1 MVSNQR
7 RPIIAGNWKMFKTT
21 PEAAAFTEALHK
33 RVQAQPAGSLPEIVI
48 CPPFT
53 ALTTVRDAA
62 NKLNASFEVAA
73 QTMDHHDNG
82 AYTGEISPLMLLD
95 INIRW
100 VVIGHSERRQYFNET
115 DKSVADKTV
124 TALRYEMTP
133 IVCVGELLQ
142 EREAGST
149 DRVIEQ
155 QVRAVLDQVEA
166 KDLPKLVFAYEPVW
180 AIGTG
185 KVCEADEANRVC
197 KLIRHIVSEYGSA
210 EQTRI
215 LYGGSV
221 KPDNTAG
228 LMSQSDI
235 DGGLVG
241 GASLDPDSFFGI
253 IEQACLVK
261 A

>member
-1 MVSNQR
+1 MASSQR

-21 PEAAAFTEALHK
+21 PEAAAFTEALQK
-33 RVQAQPAGSLPEIVI
+33 RVQAHASSSLPEIVI
-48 CPPFT
+48 CPAFT
-53 ALTTVRDAA
+53 ALTTVKDASK
-62 NKLNASFEVAA
+62 KLSAPFEVAA
-73 QTMDHHDNG
+73 QNMDCHDNG

-95 INIRW
+95 LNIRW
-100 VVIGHSERRQYFNET
+100 VLIGHSERRQYFNET
-115 DKSVADKTV
+115 DETVAAKTLA
-124 TALRYEMTP
+124 ALKYGMTP
-133 IVCVGELLQ
+133 VVCVGELLQ
-142 EREAGST
+142 EREANQT

-155 QVRAVLDQVEA
+155 QVRAVIDQVDA
-166 KDLPKLVFAYEPVW
+166 KDFPKLVFAYEPVW

-197 KLIRHIVSEYGSA
+197 KLIRTLISEKGSA

-221 KPDNTAG
+221 KPENTSA
-228 LMSQSDI
+228 LMNQSDI

-253 IEQACLVK
+253 IEQACLLKV
-261 A
+261 

>member
-1 MVSNQR
+1 MVSNR

-21 PEAAAFTEALHK
+21 HEAATFTDALWQK
-33 RVQAQPAGSLPEIVI
+33 VQPHTSAALPEIVI

-53 ALTTVRDAA
+53 ALTAVREAVEK
-62 NKLNASFEVAA
+62 NKAPFIVAA
-73 QTMDHHDNG
+73 QNMESRDNG

-95 INIRW
+95 AGIRW
-100 VVIGHSERRQYFNET
+100 VIIGHSERRQYYKET
-115 DKSVADKTV
+115 DETVSQKTV
-124 TALRYEMTP
+124 SALKHGMTP
-133 IVCVGELLQ
+133 IVCVGESLQ
-142 EREAGST
+142 EREAGQT
-149 DRVIEQ
+149 DQVIECQ
-155 QVRAVLDQVEA
+155 IKTVLSQITA
-166 KDLPKLVFAYEPVW
+166 QDLPKIVVAYEPVW

-185 KVCEADEANRVC
+185 KVCDAPEANRVC
-197 KLIRHIVSEYGSA
+197 ALIRRFLSEVGPA

-221 KPDNTAG
+221 KPDNTNA

-241 GASLDPDSFFGI
+241 GASLEPDSFFGI
-253 IEQACLVK
+253 IEQACLVN

>member
-1 MVSNQR
+1 MASTTR

-21 PEAAAFTEALHK
+21 PEAAAFTEALQK
-33 RVQAQPAGSLPEIVI
+33 RVQAKPKDSLPEIILCV
-48 CPPFT
+48 PYT
-53 ALTTVRDAA
+53 ALTTVYDSVQR
-62 NKLNASFEVAA
+62 LGASFEVAA
-73 QTMDHHDNG
+73 QNMDHHDNG

-95 INIRW
+95 LNIRW

-115 DKSVADKTV
+115 DETVAAKTV
-124 TALRYEMTP
+124 TALRYGMTP

-142 EREAGST
+142 EREANLT

-155 QVRAVLDQVEA
+155 QIRAVLEQLSPEDYA
-166 KDLPKLVFAYEPVW
+166 KVVFAYEPVW

-197 KLIRHIVSEYGSA
+197 KLIRQLIAESGPA

-228 LMSQSDI
+228 LMGQSDI

-241 GASLDPDSFFGI
+241 GASLEPDSFFGI
-253 IEQACLVK
+253 IDRACLVK

>member
-1 MVSNQR
+1 MASTQR

-21 PEAAAFTEALHK
+21 PEAAAFTEALQK
-33 RVQAQPAGSLPEIVI
+33 RVQAQPKDSLPEIVL
-48 CPPFT
+48 CPPYT

-62 NKLNASFEVAA
+62 NKVNAPFEVAA
-73 QTMDHHDNG
+73 QNMDYHDNG

-95 INIRW
+95 LNIRW

-115 DKSVADKTV
+115 DETVASKTV
-124 TALRYEMTP
+124 IALKYGMTP

-155 QVRAVLDQVEA
+155 QVRTVLDQVNPEDYA
-166 KDLPKLVFAYEPVW
+166 KLVFAYEPVW

-197 KLIRHIVSEYGSA
+197 KLIRQIIAENGSA

-241 GASLDPDSFFGI
+241 GASLEPDSFFGI
-253 IEQACLVK
+253 IEQACLVN

>member
-1 MVSNQR
+1 MANSQR

-21 PEAAAFTEALHK
+21 PEAVAFTEALNK
-33 RVQAQPAGSLPEIVI
+33 RVQGHATLPEILL
-48 CPPFT
+48 CAPFT
-53 ALTTVRDAA
+53 ALTTVNDAIK
-62 NKLNASFEVAA
+62 KLNAPFAVAA
-73 QTMDHHDNG
+73 QTMDHRDNG
-82 AYTGEISPLMLLD
+82 AFTGEISPLMLLD
-95 INIRW
+95 INVRW
-100 VVIGHSERRQYFNET
+100 VLIGHSERRQYFNEIDDT
-115 DKSVADKTV
+115 VAAKTV
-124 TALRYEMTP
+124 AALKYGMTP
-133 IVCVGELLQ
+133 VVCIGEELQ
-142 EREAGST
+142 EREAGLT

-155 QVRAVLDQVEA
+155 QVRAVV
-166 KDLPKLVFAYEPVW
+166 DLIAPSELSKVVFAYEPVW

-185 KVCEADEANRVC
+185 KVCEAEEANRVC
-197 KLIRHIVSEYGSA
+197 KLIRTLIAEYGPA

-221 KPDNTAG
+221 KPESTSA

-241 GASLDPDSFFGI
+241 GASLDPDTFFAI

>member
-1 MVSNQR
+1 MASNQR

-21 PEAAAFTEALHK
+21 PEASAFTDALAK
-33 RVQAQPAGSLPEIVI
+33 RVKAHSSASLPEIVI
-48 CPPFT
+48 CPPYT
-53 ALTTVRDAA
+53 ALTTVNDAA
-62 NKLNASFEVAA
+62 KRLGAPFEVAA
-73 QTMDHHDNG
+73 QNMDSHDNG
-82 AYTGEISPLMLLD
+82 AFTGEISPLMLLD
-95 INIRW
+95 LNIRW

-115 DKSVADKTV
+115 DESV
-124 TALRYEMTP
+124 TAKTLAALKTGITP

-142 EREAGST
+142 EREANQT
-149 DRVIEQ
+149 DRIIEQ
-155 QVRAVLDQVEA
+155 QVRAVLSKVTTQ
-166 KDLPKLVFAYEPVW
+166 DLPNMVFAYEPVW

-185 KVCEADEANRVC
+185 KVCEPDEANRVC
-197 KLIRHIVSEYGSA
+197 KLIRGFISEYGSA

-221 KPDNTAG
+221 KADNTAG
-228 LMSQSDI
+228 LMGQSDI